1 MLMKTT
7 LAALLGLAVAAE
19 AASVS
24 QIRSPIAFE
33 RRQNNN
39 NGKNNNNAKNN
50 NNNNNQNNNNANA
63 VTTLDPAVIQTGSQ
77 STGQSGAVAAD
88 GQANSATDN
97 ANFINFCKG
106 QTLTN
111 GLQQKQGSCNGIVM
125 GKIPANTKMVSTV
138 ITNPKNNDVVQEN
151 QTFNINLQIAN
162 LAAGSFT
169 NATSTYY
176 SAPQDLNGA
185 GLIIG
190 HTHVTVQDT
199 GASLNPTT
207 PLDAQQFVFFKG
219 INDAGDGKG
228 GLSAVVTGGLP
239 AGNYRVCTM
248 SSASNHQPVLMPVAQ
263 RGSQEDCR
271 FFTVS
276 ANAGNGNANN
286 NAGNANNNAGNANNN
301 AGNANNTGNANNAG
315 NANNNANAGKANNNA
330 NAGKANNN
338 ANAGKANNNAGKA
351 NNNAGKGNN
360 AAATTTAAAA
370 GKATATAAANAGAG
384 KANAGA
390 GKANAGAGKA
400 TAGGAIAGIAAPAV
414 TDTGN
419 ADRKFAV
426 NGDTFVNKAAAV
438 QRACAIQNNACADA
452 VNSGKA
458 QGSSVSDCNAQ
469 EQACR
474 TAGGA

>member
-50 NNNNNQNNNNANA
+50 NNNQNNNNANA

-77 STGQSGAVAAD
+77 STGQNGAVAAD

-286 NAGNANNNAGNANNN
+286 NAGNANAGNGNANNN
-301 AGNANNTGNANNAG
+301 AGNANNT
-315 NANNNANAGKANNNA
+315 
-330 NAGKANNN
+330 
-338 ANAGKANNNAGKA
+338 
-351 NNNAGKGNN
+351 
-360 AAATTTAAAA
+360 
-370 GKATATAAANAGAG
+370 ANAGAG

-400 TAGGAIAGIAAPAV
+400 AAGGAIAGIAAPAV